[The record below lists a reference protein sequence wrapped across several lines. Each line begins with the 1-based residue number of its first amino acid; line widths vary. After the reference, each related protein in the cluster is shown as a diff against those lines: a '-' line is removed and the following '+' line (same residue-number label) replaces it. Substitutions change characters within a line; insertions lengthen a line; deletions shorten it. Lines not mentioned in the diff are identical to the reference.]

1 MPDPLPLP
9 DPLPRPRVVPQA
21 PLPPER
27 VVPQAPLPYLNGL
40 APLRIRL
47 PHGDSAATILEF
59 LTREYPEDQWAA
71 QMESGEVVDEKGR
84 RWGSESS
91 YAPGRFVYFYREP
104 APETPVPFELDILYD
119 ADGIVVVDK
128 PHFLATIPRGMH
140 VTETA
145 TVRLRRL
152 LDCPDVTPAHRLD
165 RATAG
170 VLIFTRTKELRR
182 PYQELF
188 SEREVLKEYE
198 AIAGFEPAL
207 EFPRVVRS
215 RILKDHGV
223 MVAREEPGEPNSET
237 RIELIEQ
244 LGDWAKYRLFP
255 HTGRTHQLRIHLS
268 SLGIPIKGDPYY
280 PTYTRT
286 PADDFDNP
294 LQLLA
299 RAVEFDDPI
308 TGEHRRFESRRTLAG

>member
-1 MPDPLPLP
+1 M
-9 DPLPRPRVVPQA
+9 A
-21 PLPPER
+21 
-27 VVPQAPLPYLNGL
+27 A
-40 APLRIRL
+40 
-47 PHGDSAATILEF
+47 GD
-59 LTREYPEDQWAA
+59 
-71 QMESGEVVDEKGR
+71 VVDEKGR
-84 RWGSESS
+84 RWGTESR

-104 APETPVPFELDILYD
+104 APEVPVPFELEILYD
-119 ADGIVVVDK
+119 DDGIVVVDK

-152 LDCPDVTPAHRLD
+152 LDCPDATPAHRLD

-170 VLIFTRTKELRR
+170 VLIFTRAKELRR

-188 SEREVLKEYE
+188 SERSVLKEYE
-198 AIAGFEPAL
+198 AVARFDPSL

-237 RIELIEQ
+237 RIELIDRVGES
-244 LGDWAKYRLFP
+244 ARYRLFP
-255 HTGRTHQLRIHLS
+255 HTGRTHQLRIHMS
-268 SLGIPIKGDPYY
+268 ALGIPIMGDPYY
-280 PTYTRT
+280 PVYTRT
-286 PADDFDNP
+286 AFDDFANP

-299 RAVEFDDPI
+299 RAVEFADPI
-308 TGEHRRFESRRTLAG
+308 TGEPRRFESRRTLRV

>member
-1 MPDPLPLP
+1 MDVACVWSAWTVPEPLPFR
-9 DPLPRPRVVPQA
+9 D
-21 PLPPER
+21 
-27 VVPQAPLPYLNGL
+27 GL

-47 PHGDSAATILEF
+47 PHGDSAPTVRAFLE
-59 LTREYPEDQWAA
+59 REHPADPWA
-71 QMESGEVVDEKGR
+71 ESMAAGEVVDEKGR
-84 RWGSESS
+84 AWEPESR
-91 YAPGRFVYFYREP
+91 YAAGRFVYFHRRP
-104 APETPVPFELDILYD
+104 APEVPVPFELDILYD
-119 ADGIVVVDK
+119 HDGIVVVDK

-140 VTETA
+140 ITETA
-145 TVRLRRL
+145 TVRLRKS
-152 LDCPDVTPAHRLD
+152 LDCPDLTPAHRLD

-188 SEREVLKEYE
+188 ATRSVLKEYE
-198 AIAGFEPAL
+198 ALAGFDPSL

-237 RIELIEQ
+237 RIELIETM
-244 LGDWAKYRLFP
+244 GESARYRLFP

-280 PTYTRT
+280 PVYTRT
-286 PADDFDNP
+286 PADDFANP

-308 TGEHRRFESRRTLAG
+308 TGEPRRFTSRRVLAG

>member
-1 MPDPLPLP
+1 M
-9 DPLPRPRVVPQA
+9 PQA
-21 PLPPER
+21 PLP
-27 VVPQAPLPYLNGL
+27 LPFRDGL

-47 PHGDSAATILEF
+47 PHGDVARTLLEF
-59 LTREYPEDQWAA
+59 LTREHPMDPWIDSMAA
-71 QMESGEVVDEKGR
+71 GEVVDEKGR
-84 RWGSESS
+84 RWDAESR
-91 YAPGRFVYFYREP
+91 YAPGRFVYFYRVP
-104 APETPVPFELDILYD
+104 PPEIPVPFDLDVLYD

-145 TVRLRRL
+145 TVRLRRMFDDADL
-152 LDCPDVTPAHRLD
+152 TPAHRLD

-170 VLIFTRTKELRR
+170 VLLFTRDVALRR

-188 SEREVLKEYE
+188 STRQVLKEYE
-198 AIAGFEPAL
+198 AIAVYDPSL
-207 EFPRVVRS
+207 EFPRTVRS

-237 RIELIEQ
+237 RIELIEE
-244 LGDWAKYRLFP
+244 LGDRARYRLFP

-268 SLGIPIKGDPYY
+268 SLGIPIQGDPYY
-280 PTYTRT
+280 PDYTRT
-286 PADDFDNP
+286 AADDFGTP

-308 TGEHRRFESRRTLAG
+308 TGERRRFESRRTLAGWTLT

>member
-1 MPDPLPLP
+1 MLDPLPF
-9 DPLPRPRVVPQA
+9 R
-21 PLPPER
+21 
-27 VVPQAPLPYLNGL
+27 NGL
-40 APLRIRL
+40 APLRLRL
-47 PHGDSAATILEF
+47 PHGDAAVTLLDFLE
-59 LTREYPEDQWAA
+59 REYPEDTWAVSMA
-71 QMESGEVVDEKGR
+71 AGEVVDEKGR
-84 RWGSESS
+84 RWDRESLYS
-91 YAPGRFVYFYREP
+91 PGRFVYFYREP
-104 APETPVPFELDILYD
+104 APEVPVPFELDILYD

-140 VTETA
+140 VTESA

-152 LDCPDVTPAHRLD
+152 LDCQDVTPAHRLD

-188 SEREVLKEYE
+188 SARSVLKEYE
-198 AIAGFEPAL
+198 AVAGFDASL
-207 EFPRVVRS
+207 EFPIVVHS

-223 MVAREEPGEPNSET
+223 MVAREEPGESNSET
-237 RIELIEQ
+237 RVELIEQ
-244 LGDWAKYRLFP
+244 LGSSARYRLFP
-255 HTGRTHQLRIHLS
+255 KTGRTHQLRIHLS

-280 PTYTRT
+280 PVYTGT
-286 PADDFDNP
+286 PADDFANP

-308 TGEHRRFESRRTLAG
+308 TGKLRRFESRRTLAG

>member
-1 MPDPLPLP
+1 M
-9 DPLPRPRVVPQA
+9 A
-21 PLPPER
+21 PSL
-27 VVPQAPLPYLNGL
+27 
-40 APLRIRL
+40 
-47 PHGDSAATILEF
+47 LEF
-59 LTREYPEDQWAA
+59 LEREHPEDDWASSI
-71 QMESGEVVDEKGR
+71 EGGEVVDEKGLC
-84 RWGSESS
+84 WTAESR
-91 YAPGRFVYFYREP
+91 YIPGRFVYFYREP
-104 APETPVPFELDILYD
+104 APEVPVPFELDVLYD
-119 ADGIVVVDK
+119 DDGLVVVDK

-188 SEREVLKEYE
+188 SNREVLKEYE
-198 AIAGFEPAL
+198 AVAGFDPSLA
-207 EFPRVVRS
+207 FPRVVRS

-237 RIELIEQ
+237 RIELIESV
-244 LGDWAKYRLFP
+244 GESARYRLFP

-268 SLGIPIKGDPYY
+268 SLGIPILGDPYY
-280 PTYTRT
+280 PVYTRT
-286 PADDFDNP
+286 PVDDFHHP

-308 TGEHRRFESRRTLAG
+308 TGERRRFESRRTLAF

>member
-1 MPDPLPLP
+1 MVAVSGSCVWIVPEPHDN
-9 DPLPRPRVVPQA
+9 RVVPQA
-21 PLPPER
+21 PL
-27 VVPQAPLPYLNGL
+27 LPYRNGL

-47 PHGDSAATILEF
+47 PHGDLAPTVLAWLE
-59 LTREYPEDQWAA
+59 REHPDDPWAA
-71 QMESGEVVDEKGR
+71 SMVAGEVVDEKGR
-84 RWGSESS
+84 PWNPESA
-91 YAPGRFVYFYREP
+91 YAPGRFVHFYREP
-104 APETPVPFELDILYD
+104 APEVHVPFELDILYD
-119 ADGIVVVDK
+119 ADGLVVVDK

-152 LDCPDVTPAHRLD
+152 LDCPDITPAHRLD

-170 VLIFTRTKELRR
+170 VLIFTRPKELRR

-198 AIAGFEPAL
+198 AVAGFDPSL

-237 RIELIEQ
+237 RIELISNA
-244 LGDWAKYRLFP
+244 GSWARYRLFP

-280 PTYTRT
+280 PVYTRT
-286 PADDFDNP
+286 PADDFDTP

-299 RAVEFDDPI
+299 RAIEFDDPI
-308 TGEHRRFESRRTLAG
+308 TGERRRFESRRTLAG

>member
-1 MPDPLPLP
+1 MQAAASVSCAWTVPDPLPY
-9 DPLPRPRVVPQA
+9 R
-21 PLPPER
+21 
-27 VVPQAPLPYLNGL
+27 NGL

-47 PHGDSAATILEF
+47 PHGESAATVLEF
-59 LTREYPEDQWAA
+59 LAREYPDDQWAEA
-71 QMESGEVVDEKGR
+71 MAAGEVVDEKGR
-84 RWGSESS
+84 RWNDGST

-104 APETPVPFELDILYD
+104 VSETPVPFELEILYD
-119 ADGIVVVDK
+119 DGGIVVVDK

-152 LDCPDVTPAHRLD
+152 LDCPELTPAHRLD

-188 SEREVLKEYE
+188 STRSVLKEYE
-198 AIAGFEPAL
+198 AVAGFEPAL
-207 EFPRVVRS
+207 DFPRVVRS
-215 RILKDHGV
+215 RIEKVHGV

-244 LGDWAKYRLFP
+244 VAESARYRLFP
-255 HTGRTHQLRIHLS
+255 LTGRTHQLRIHLS
-268 SLGIPIKGDPYY
+268 SLGIPILGDPYY
-280 PTYTRT
+280 PVYTRT
-286 PADDFDNP
+286 AADDFDNP

-299 RAVEFDDPI
+299 RAVEFEDPI
-308 TGEHRRFESRRTLAG
+308 TGARRRFESRRTLRM

>member
-1 MPDPLPLP
+1 MPS
-9 DPLPRPRVVPQA
+9 
-21 PLPPER
+21 E
-27 VVPQAPLPYLNGL
+27 PLPYRDGL

-47 PHGDSAATILEF
+47 PHGDAAASLIEF
-59 LTREYPEDQWAA
+59 LVREHPDDDWASS
-71 QMESGEVVDEKGR
+71 MEAGEVVDEKGR
-84 RWGSESS
+84 RWGVESR
-91 YAPGRFVYFYREP
+91 YAAGCFVYFYREP
-104 APETPVPFELDILYD
+104 APEVRVPFELDVLFD
-119 ADGIVVVDK
+119 DDGIVVVDK

-152 LDCPDVTPAHRLD
+152 LDCPDLTPAHRLD

-188 SEREVLKEYE
+188 SSRQVTKEYE
-198 AIAGFEPAL
+198 AVAGYDPSL

-237 RIELIEQ
+237 RIELIET
-244 LGDWAKYRLFP
+244 LGDDARYRLFP

-280 PTYTRT
+280 PVYTRT
-286 PADDFDNP
+286 PADDFGNP

-308 TGEHRRFESRRTLAG
+308 TGARRRFESRRSLAG

>member
-1 MPDPLPLP
+1 MPEHSQP
-9 DPLPRPRVVPQA
+9 
-21 PLPPER
+21 
-27 VVPQAPLPYLNGL
+27 PLPYRDGL

-47 PHGDSAATILEF
+47 PHDDSSVLLLDYLQREHPGDDWVTM
-59 LTREYPEDQWAA
+59 LTA
-71 QMESGEVVDEKGR
+71 GEVVDEKAR
-84 RWGSESS
+84 PWTIESR
-91 YAPGRFVYFYREP
+91 YAPGRFVHFHRVP
-104 APETPVPFELDILYD
+104 APETPVPFELDVLYD
-119 ADGIVVVDK
+119 AEGIVVVDK

-152 LDCPDVTPAHRLD
+152 LGCEDLTPAHRLD

-170 VLIFTRTKELRR
+170 VLIFTRSRELRR

-188 SEREVLKEYE
+188 SSRAVLKEYE
-198 AIAGFEPAL
+198 AVAGFDPSL

-237 RIELIEQ
+237 RIELVERF
-244 LGDWAKYRLFP
+244 GDTARYRLFP

-268 SLGIPIKGDPYY
+268 SLGIPIKGDSYY
-280 PTYTRT
+280 PIYTRT
-286 PADDFDNP
+286 AADDFDSP

-308 TGEHRRFESRRTLAG
+308 TGGRRRFVSRRTLAG

>member
-1 MPDPLPLP
+1 MPD
-9 DPLPRPRVVPQA
+9 RPVLQA
-21 PLPPER
+21 PL
-27 VVPQAPLPYLNGL
+27 LPYRDGL

-47 PHGDSAATILEF
+47 PHDDQAATVLEF
-59 LTREYPEDQWAA
+59 LVREHPEDQWAA
-71 QMESGEVVDEKGR
+71 MMASGEVVDEKGR
-84 RWGSESS
+84 RWDSESP
-91 YAPGRFVYFYREP
+91 YKPGRFVHFHREP
-104 APETPVPFELDILYD
+104 APETPVPFDLDILYD
-119 ADGIVVVDK
+119 ADGLVVVDK

-198 AIAGFEPAL
+198 AVAGIDPTL

-237 RIELIEQ
+237 RVELMEDM
-244 LGDWAKYRLFP
+244 GPWGRYRLFP
-255 HTGRTHQLRIHLS
+255 RTGRTHQLRIHLS

-280 PTYTRT
+280 PVYTRT

-308 TGEHRRFESRRTLAG
+308 TGERRRFESRRTLAG

>member
-1 MPDPLPLP
+1 MVAVSAWCASTVHD
-9 DPLPRPRVVPQA
+9 A
-21 PLPPER
+21 
-27 VVPQAPLPYLNGL
+27 LPYRDGL

-47 PHGDSAATILEF
+47 PHGDPAATVVEF
-59 LTREYPEDQWAA
+59 LTREYPDDPWAA
-71 QMESGEVVDEKGR
+71 SMVAGEVVDEKAR
-84 RWGSESS
+84 PWNPEST
-91 YAPGRFVYFYREP
+91 YVPGRFVYFYRTP
-104 APETPVPFELDILYD
+104 APETPVPFPLDILYD
-119 ADGIVVVDK
+119 DGGIVVVDK

-152 LDCPDVTPAHRLD
+152 LDCSDITPAHRLD

-188 SEREVLKEYE
+188 STRSVLKEYE
-198 AIAGFEPAL
+198 AVAGFDPAMD
-207 EFPRVVRS
+207 FPRVVRS
-215 RILKDHGV
+215 RIEKDHGV

-237 RIELIEQ
+237 RIELIDTVGE
-244 LGDWAKYRLFP
+244 LARYRLFP
-255 HTGRTHQLRIHLS
+255 LTGRTHQLRIHLS
-268 SLGIPIKGDPYY
+268 SLGIPILGDPYY
-280 PTYTRT
+280 PVYTRIA
-286 PADDFDNP
+286 ADDFSNP

-308 TGEHRRFESRRTLAG
+308 TGARRRFESRRTLRV